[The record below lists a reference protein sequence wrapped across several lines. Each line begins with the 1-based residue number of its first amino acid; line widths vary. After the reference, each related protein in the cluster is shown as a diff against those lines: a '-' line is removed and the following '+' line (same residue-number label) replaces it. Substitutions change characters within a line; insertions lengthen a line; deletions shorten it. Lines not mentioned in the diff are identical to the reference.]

1 MIEMLKYLPKYI
13 TEELIM
19 GSQDKWFY
27 CLRAMESI
35 RELSDANGSA
45 NNPLADLKPEDR
57 LEFIND
63 LVLGTIDLVDFYD
76 VRAPV

>member
-1 MIEMLKYLPKYI
+1 
-13 TEELIM
+13 M

-35 RELSDANGSA
+35 RELSEAGSSDS
-45 NNPLADLKPEDR
+45 NPLVDLKPEDR

-63 LVLGTIDLVDFYD
+63 LVQGTIDLVDFYD
-76 VRAPV
+76 DGVAA

>member
-1 MIEMLKYLPKYI
+1 
-13 TEELIM
+13 M

-35 RELSDANGSA
+35 RELSEAGNGAS
-45 NNPLADLKPEDR
+45 NPLTDLKPEDR

-63 LVLGTIDLVDFYD
+63 LVMGTIDLVDYYD
-76 VRAPV
+76 DGVSA

>member
-1 MIEMLKYLPKYI
+1 
-13 TEELIM
+13 M

-35 RELSDANGSA
+35 RELSDAKSSNGT
-45 NNPLADLKPEDR
+45 NPLAELKPEDR

-63 LVLGTIDLVDFYD
+63 LVQGTIDLVDYYD
-76 VRAPV
+76 ESAIA